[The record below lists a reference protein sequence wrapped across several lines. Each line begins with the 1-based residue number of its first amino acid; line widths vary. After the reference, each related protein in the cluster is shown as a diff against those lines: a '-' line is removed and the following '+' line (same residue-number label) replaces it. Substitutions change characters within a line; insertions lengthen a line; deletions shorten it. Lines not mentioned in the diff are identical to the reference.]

1 MNIIQWLADVT
12 DKGCRALSIVLLM
25 SMTVVFFTQIC
36 LRYLFGGGLYWAEEM
51 TRFMMVWLIYICS
64 VAVFRE
70 SSHISVNA
78 LEDILPEKIKK
89 YLKIL
94 QQLVYIVIFAM
105 VGYLGYKILPFA
117 MVQKSPNI
125 QIPMVYLYSIFPI
138 TSGLMILQ
146 LIANILLDLRNKS

>member
-25 SMTVVFFTQIC
+25 SMTVVFFAQIC
-36 LRYLFGGGLYWAEEM
+36 LRYLFGSGLYWAEEM
-51 TRFMMVWLIYICS
+51 TRFMMVWLIYVCS

-70 SSHISVNA
+70 GSHISVNA
-78 LEDILPEKIKK
+78 IEDFLPANIKI
-89 YLKIL
+89 YLKVL
-94 QQLVYIVIFAM
+94 QQLVCVVFFAV

-125 QIPMVYLYSIFPI
+125 QIPMVYLYSLFPI

-146 LIANILLDLRNKS
+146 LVANILLDLRDKS